1 MSKKVILSL
10 YRTKLERCVAL
21 GYKLGTKPI
30 VYDAN
35 KRVVYYYEIN
45 LGKFLFDRIKLGYKM
60 NKHITNK
67 DDINKCIDDGFLLLR
82 NFDFFA
88 KKRYMYKL

>member
-1 MSKKVILSL
+1 MSKKVILFL

-45 LGKFLFDRIKLGYKM
+45 LGKFLFDRIKLEYKK
-60 NKHITNK
+60 NKNITNK
-67 DDINKCIDDGFLLLR
+67 EHINKCINDGFLLLR
-82 NFDFFA
+82 YFDFLA
-88 KKRYMYKL
+88 KRYMYRL